1 MPVVKNSGET
11 TVRHRPKALTVFA
24 AAFVAGAA
32 AAVGVN
38 RLLDVHIARSKPQ
51 IECEPIFVALR
62 SLPQGAPVTV
72 WDVALRDWPKA
83 MLPGSALRA
92 HDSFEGLLLRHPL
105 REGQPLLAVQL
116 MRAETSSGSRS
127 GQSTTEAFV
136 PPVPAAPSSAA
147 TAIPSAQAD
156 LWTPAES
163 ISRAERV
170 PVPVQA
176 PQPAAAVATDIAASS
191 PATAQTVAESTVE
204 PAAAPASDVTAVH
217 TDLETTAVTSE
228 PESAVERQTAEPA
241 AAEPVAVDEP
251 VATGNEQEVAA
262 EDAGPQPEVVADV
275 AVSPTPAASD
285 IDPDTAAEAA
295 PASDAAANDI
305 DAPQPTDPATL
316 PSVVTSKD
324 EGQAAAQAPSRE
336 QPRRYLVVPERIAL
350 QADTS
355 FSAPPAAKTVPPA
368 TVPPVTTAT
377 SSRTQQPEARQ
388 PAPRAASANRNG
400 QPSAA
405 PRQQAQPSRVQQP
418 QQSRSQQVQPSRGQ
432 PAQSQQRPRPAATTS
447 GSPQRGR
454 ERAFPNMAAGLD
466 AISQQWQ
473 QLRSGEDD
481 AAAPGR
487 SAAAGTNDRR
497 R

>member
-1 MPVVKNSGET
+1 MPVAKNSGET
-11 TVRHRPKALTVFA
+11 TARHRPKALTVFA

-116 MRAETSSGSRS
+116 MPAEAAAGSRS
-127 GQSTTEAFV
+127 GTSASEAFV
-136 PPVPAAPSSAA
+136 PPVPAAAA
-147 TAIPSAQAD
+147 TTPAAQTD

-163 ISRAERV
+163 ISQTARV
-170 PVPVQA
+170 PA
-176 PQPAAAVATDIAASS
+176 PAPALQPAAVVATDIPVSS
-191 PATAQTVAESTVE
+191 PAVPREHAD
-204 PAAAPASDVTAVH
+204 P
-217 TDLETTAVTSE
+217 
-228 PESAVERQTAEPA
+228 TAEPA
-241 AAEPVAVDEP
+241 AASTTDVAAAHTDLDTPPVPNEPETAVEPQPADPVASEPVAGAEP
-251 VATGNEQEVAA
+251 VASATEQDVAA
-262 EDAGPQPEVVADV
+262 T
-275 AVSPTPAASD
+275 PTPAETDSE
-285 IDPDTAAEAA
+285 PDAAAEAGA
-295 PASDAAANDI
+295 TGETAATDI

-324 EGQAAAQAPSRE
+324 ESQAAAAPEQTRD

-355 FSAPPAAKTVPPA
+355 FSAPPAAATPSPA
-368 TVPPVTTAT
+368 AVPPVQAPGTP
-377 SSRTQQPEARQ
+377 RTQQPVARQ
-388 PAPRAASANRNG
+388 PTARAAATNRNG
-400 QPSAA
+400 QPPAA
-405 PRQQAQPSRVQQP
+405 SRQQAQPSRVQQP
-418 QQSRSQQVQPSRGQ
+418 QPNRGQQVQPNRSQ
-432 PAQSQQRPRPAATTS
+432 PAKAPQRPRAATTP
-447 GSPQRGR
+447 PQRTWG
-454 ERAFPNMAAGLD
+454 RAFPNMAAGID
-466 AISQQWQ
+466 AIGQQWQ

-481 AAAPGR
+481 TVASGG
-487 SAAAGTNDRR
+487 SATAGNDRR